1 MNSNILNLRHLT
13 VLFILCTAFLG
24 GAIPAFAQQGGKK
37 MTGQV
42 IDENKEPMIG
52 VSILIVG
59 TSTGTVTD
67 FDGNYT
73 LNVPKDSKELQFSYV
88 GYETKVIA
96 IPANGNVLNVQMKSD
111 SQVLSDVV
119 VIGYGTQRKSDLTG
133 SVTNVSSKDF
143 NMGLVSSPEQLING
157 KISGVQIMSNSGS
170 PTSGSTIRVRG
181 GASLNASNDPLIVL
195 DGVPLEQGGISGND
209 GNFLSLINPNDI
221 ESMTILKDASSTA
234 IYGSRASNGVILI
247 TTKKGSSDKMKITFS
262 TTNSIQTRTKLADML
277 SYDQFV
283 NTIRT
288 QGTARKRVAI
298 IEPSE
303 GSPAAEIGLKAGD
316 IIMEINGKDMAQGD
330 RIPNDLTSYVSD
342 NLRGEPG
349 TTCVL
354 KVERPTSDSTYVP
367 MEFKITRST
376 IRTNPVPYYGIV
388 GNNVGYIVISTFAIE
403 NCSKDIKKALIELK
417 QQGAK
422 SIVLDLRGN
431 GGGLL
436 GEAVNVVNFF
446 VPKGKE
452 IVVTKGKIKQAG
464 TTYKTM
470 NEPVDTEIPLAV
482 LVDGSTA
489 SASEIVSGS
498 LQDLDRAIVVGSRTY
513 GKGLVQVPREL
524 PYNSSMK
531 VTTAKYYI
539 PSGRCIQ
546 AIDYA
551 KRNADGS
558 VARTPDSLTN
568 VFHTAAGRE
577 VRDGGG
583 IRPDVEVKVENFP
596 NIMFYLLND
605 DMIFDYA
612 TQYCIKHSQVGE
624 VKDFTI
630 TDADYVD
637 FKKMLHKRKFTY
649 DRQSEKMLKNLKEIA
664 EFEGYMDGAKEEF
677 AALETKLTHN
687 LDHELDRFSKE
698 IKDAIAQEILKRY
711 YFQRGAI
718 LQRLKD
724 DPDLKKAIETLNN
737 QSEYSK
743 ILSVMK

>member
-1 MNSNILNLRHLT
+1 MKWNSKKILL
-13 VLFILCTAFLG
+13 
-24 GAIPAFAQQGGKK
+24 
-37 MTGQV
+37 
-42 IDENKEPMIG
+42 MIC
-52 VSILIVG
+52 VG
-59 TSTGTVTD
+59 
-67 FDGNYT
+67 
-73 LNVPKDSKELQFSYV
+73 
-88 GYETKVIA
+88 
-96 IPANGNVLNVQMKSD
+96 
-111 SQVLSDVV
+111 
-119 VIGYGTQRKSDLTG
+119 LTG
-133 SVTNVSSKDF
+133 SALFSF
-143 NMGLVSSPEQLING
+143 NKGDDRNFQIAKNLDIFNAIFKELDMFYVDTIDPEKVIKYGIDAMLAQTDPYTEYYPEEDNTL
-157 KISGVQIMSNSGS
+157 KEM
-170 PTSGSTIRVRG
+170 TSGKF
-181 GASLNASNDPLIVL
+181 
-195 DGVPLEQGGISGND
+195 GGI
-209 GNFLSLINPNDI
+209 
-221 ESMTILKDASSTA
+221 
-234 IYGSRASNGVILI
+234 GSVIRYY
-247 TTKKGSSDKMKITFS
+247 TP
-262 TTNSIQTRTKLADML
+262 
-277 SYDQFV
+277 
-283 NTIRT
+283 
-288 QGTARKRVAI
+288 RKRVAI

-583 IRPDVEVKVENFP
+583 VTPDVAVEQEKLP
-596 NIMFYLLND
+596 NILFYLVND
-605 DMIFDYA
+605 NLIFNYA
-612 TQYCIKHSQVGE
+612 TQYCLKHPTIASPENFE
-624 VKDFTI
+624 V
-630 TDADYVD
+630 TDADYAEFKEMVKKAD
-637 FKKMLHKRKFTY
+637 FKY
-649 DRQSEKMLKNLKEIA
+649 DQQSEKILKNLKEMA
-664 EFEGYMDGAKEEF
+664 EFEGYMKDASEEF
-677 AALETKLTHN
+677 KALEQKLSHN
-687 LDHELDRFSKE
+687 LDRDLDYFAKD
-698 IKDAIAQEILKRY
+698 IKNMIAQDIIKRY
-711 YFQRGAI
+711 YFQRGGI
-718 LQRLKD
+718 IQQLKD
-724 DPDLKKAIETLNN
+724 DDDLNEAVKVLGNSEEYKKM
-737 QSEYSK
+737 
-743 ILSVMK
+743 LSVPETTVIKEKGKETSLVNFNSYRKSSLMIFDYVV